1 MSQAV
6 TPDILPPDRL
16 KLVGAMLTDAGR
28 VRELNEDSVA
38 YLVPPTEAA
47 ADAALAL
54 IADGMGGHS
63 AGEVASRLA
72 VDAILDVFLAAA
84 GSDIPMAEMLAAG
97 LIAANDAI
105 LARSQADPACAGMG
119 TTCTMVAIRDG
130 MAYLGHI
137 GDSRAYLL
145 RHGSLQQIS
154 EDQSLVATLLRNGVI
169 TAAEAA
175 DRPDRNVI
183 LQALGTRTEIEPV
196 IWQDGLPLV
205 PGDILLLCS
214 DGLTD
219 CVADRAIADILTTHP
234 PYEACRALIDAAND
248 AGGND
253 NVSVGVIAV
262 ARPTAQAGTVSATRP
277 IALTDLEPQGQGAR
291 P

>member
-6 TPDILPPDRL
+6 TPDIVPPDRL
-16 KLVGAMLTDAGR
+16 KLIGAMLTDAGR

-38 YLVPPTEAA
+38 YLVPPARTA

-54 IADGMGGHS
+54 VADGMGGHS

-84 GSDIPMAEMLAAG
+84 GSDIPVAEMLAAA
-97 LIAANDAI
+97 LIAANDSI
-105 LARSQADPACAGMG
+105 LARSRIDPACTGMG
-119 TTCTMVAIRDG
+119 TTCTMLAIRDG

-145 RHGSLQQIS
+145 RRGSLQQIS

-175 DRPDRNVI
+175 ERPDRNVI

-214 DGLTD
+214 DGLSD
-219 CVADRAIADILTTHP
+219 CVADHAIAAILATHP

-262 ARPTAQAGTVSATRP
+262 ALPEAQAGSVSVTRP
-277 IALTDLEPQGQGAR
+277 IPLTDLEPQKQGAR